1 MALRGYFLVGLKL
14 ISIRMGL
21 RLGLDMGL
29 GGDIGG
35 IVCKER
41 RYFGNVFFLKIE
53 KTANNQQKKLAF
65 ITLLCY
71 N

>member
-1 MALRGYFLVGLKL
+1 MVFFSSTDIK
-14 ISIRMGL
+14 MGL

-41 RYFGNVFFLKIE
+41 RYFGNVFLYSLPIGQVIKIG
-53 KTANNQQKKLAF
+53 KKIWTYF
-65 ITLLCY
+65 
-71 N
+71 

>member
-1 MALRGYFLVGLKL
+1 MALRGYKWVVKWYFLVGLG
-14 ISIRMGL
+14 IRTGL

-41 RYFGNVFFLKIE
+41 RYFGNVFFY
-53 KTANNQQKKLAF
+53 THSQ
-65 ITLLCY
+65 
-71 N
+71 